1 VPPLQ
6 HYIPEE
12 CPLLLE
18 EHAQESQGRGR
29 KFLLSTT
36 AGKLANHLSAQLCW
50 SCSERE
56 QNDTLSS
63 DESEGG
69 GDGGSGYDSDDTNP
83 FRGTDVSQL
92 LPFHE

>member
-1 VPPLQ
+1 VLPLQ

-18 EHAQESQGRGR
+18 EHAQEPQGRGR